1 MASEFQPLVSE
12 YINGL
17 FIGNDQWTIVFRT
30 AGGKYFRF
38 DTQKDCCNS
47 VWYNHISGIE
57 VVLGV
62 PDNNVF
68 DLLSGA
74 LVTGVE
80 EKGWSTAQEEQPLT
94 DSKYV
99 CEEVIEDGFWS
110 IYTDR
115 GQIDI
120 EVRNSHNG
128 YYGGSISYVFP
139 TEFHKIE
146 NLKQV
151 TKDF

>member
-1 MASEFQPLVSE
+1 MNAFNCLIGE

-30 AGGKYFRF
+30 ANGKYFRF

-47 VWYNHISGIE
+47 VWFNHISGIQ
-57 VVLGV
+57 VVFGE
-62 PDNNVF
+62 PDNSVF
-68 DLLSGA
+68 DLLRGA
-74 LVTGVE
+74 LVTRVE
-80 EKGWSTAQEEQPLT
+80 EKGWT
-94 DSKYV
+94 DRSENTDESQYY
-99 CEEVIEDGFWS
+99 CDVIEDGMWS

-128 YYGGSISYVFP
+128 YYGGSVSYEPITAFSEIEDLVQI
-139 TEFHKIE
+139 TE
-146 NLKQV
+146 
-151 TKDF
+151 DF